1 MAASDV
7 LKSGKGEVL
16 YMTRMEIEKIKPVMA
31 HRSWRDL
38 RRGSFDQLGVA
49 VHHGTSK
56 VGASSR
62 AFAMFKPPAVGSS
75 EHSQNLWLRLGQL
88 PGIEECLRMFTA
100 VEILEG
106 ENKVACRRCWKIELL

>member
-1 MAASDV
+1 
-7 LKSGKGEVL
+7 
-16 YMTRMEIEKIKPVMA
+16 MTRMEIEKIKPVMA

-62 AFAMFKPPAVGSS
+62 AFAKRVSKATG
-75 EHSQNLWLRLGQL
+75 LRYAEIIYVLDVHGLGRI
-88 PGIEECLRMFTA
+88 G
-100 VEILEG
+100 
-106 ENKVACRRCWKIELL
+106 